1 MSELRSVCVYCGS
14 SPGFDPAYVEMAE
27 ALGTH
32 LAERGIRLVYGGGE
46 VGLMGRTADAV
57 LAAGGEVTGVIPV
70 GLFSREIGHRGLT
83 ELIEVDTMHTR
94 KHRMFELSDAF
105 VALPGGLGT
114 LEELAEMMTWSQ
126 LGVHSKPI
134 GVLDV
139 LGYWQPFFDLLSR
152 GVAEGFMKRQHLDLM
167 VRGTDPAALLDELS
181 RHEAPVIDKWLEADE
196 V

>member
-14 SPGFDPAYVEMAE
+14 SPGFDPVYVEVAE
-27 ALGTH
+27 ALGTL

-57 LAAGGEVTGVIPV
+57 LAAGGTVTGVIPV
-70 GLFSREIGHRGLT
+70 GLFSREIAHQGLT

-94 KHRMFELSDAF
+94 KHRMFELADAF
-105 VALPGGLGT
+105 VAMPGGLGT
-114 LEELAEMMTWSQ
+114 LEELAEMLTWSQ

-139 LGYWQPFFDLLSR
+139 LGYWQPFFDFLGR
-152 GVAEGFMKRQHLDLM
+152 GAVEGFMKREHLQLL
-167 VRGTDPAALLDELS
+167 VRSTDPAELLDQLS
-181 RHEAPVIDKWLEADE
+181 THEAPIVDKWLKPDE